1 MTCYFISYPYAV
13 QNISWGEKMKKKNI
27 MSLILCSIISFSLI
41 GCNIKDDYIIETKE
55 NTDEKPSGDK
65 VNEVFES
72 EKMTE
77 IMDKLKTM
85 PKDVSDKLDEVDSD
99 TTRTMKELNDK
110 ADELT
115 DALNNVDFQGKSEDV
130 KKQFDDIS
138 DKLDE
143 IKDNVDDAKNRA
155 DTIEDP
161 IDKVQVTDTIDE
173 FTSHMDNLERA
184 LNRAS
189 STR

>member
-1 MTCYFISYPYAV
+1 
-13 QNISWGEKMKKKNI
+13 MKKKNI
-27 MSLILCSIISFSLI
+27 MSLILCGIISFSLI

-65 VNEVFES
+65 VNEIFES

-85 PKDVSDKLDEVDSD
+85 PEDVSDKLDEVDSD

-115 DALNNVDFQGKSEDV
+115 DALNNADFEGKSEDV
-130 KKQFDDIS
+130 KKQLDDIS
-138 DKLDE
+138 DELDE
-143 IKDNVDDAKNRA
+143 IKDNVLDAKNRA

>member
-1 MTCYFISYPYAV
+1 
-13 QNISWGEKMKKKNI
+13 MKKKNI
-27 MSLILCSIISFSLI
+27 ISLILCSIISFSMI
-41 GCNIKDDYIIETKE
+41 GCNIKDDYIIETKK

-65 VNEVFES
+65 VNEVFDS
-72 EKMTE
+72 EKMAE
-77 IMDKLKTM
+77 LMDKLKTT
-85 PKDVSDKLDEVDSD
+85 PKEVSDKLDEVDSD
-99 TTRTMKELNDK
+99 TTRTMQELNDK

-115 DALNNVDFQGKSEDV
+115 DTLNSADFEGKSEDI

-143 IKDNVDDAKNRA
+143 LKDNVNDAKDKA
-155 DTIEDP
+155 DTFEDP
-161 IDKVQVTDTIDE
+161 IDKIQVTDTIDE
-173 FTSHMDNLERA
+173 FTSHSDNLQRA

>member
-1 MTCYFISYPYAV
+1 
-13 QNISWGEKMKKKNI
+13 MKKKNI
-27 MSLILCSIISFSLI
+27 MCLILFSIISFSLI
-41 GCNIKDDYIIETKE
+41 GCNIKDDYIIETKS
-55 NTDEKPSGDK
+55 NTDEKPTGDK
-65 VNEVFES
+65 VNEIFDS

-77 IMDKLKTM
+77 LMDKLKTT
-85 PKDVSDKLDEVDSD
+85 PKEVSDKLDEVDSD

-115 DALNNVDFQGKSEDV
+115 DALNNSDLQVKSEDI

-143 IKDNVDDAKNRA
+143 LKNNINDAKDRA
-155 DTIEDP
+155 DTIKDP
-161 IDKVQVTDTIDE
+161 IDKTQVTDTIDE
-173 FTSHMDNLERA
+173 FTSHTDNLQRA
-184 LNRAS
+184 LDRAS

>member
-1 MTCYFISYPYAV
+1 
-13 QNISWGEKMKKKNI
+13 MKKNNI

-41 GCNIKDDYIIETKE
+41 GCNLKDDYIIETKE

-65 VNEVFES
+65 VNEVFDS
-72 EKMTE
+72 QKMKE
-77 IMDKLKTM
+77 LMDKLKTT
-85 PKDVSDKLDEVDSD
+85 PKEVSDKVDEVDSD

-115 DALNNVDFQGKSEDV
+115 DALNNADLQGKSEDI

-143 IKDNVDDAKNRA
+143 LKNNVDDVKDRA
-155 DTIEDP
+155 NTIKDP
-161 IDKVQVTDTIDE
+161 IDKTQVTDTIDE
-173 FTSHMDNLERA
+173 FTSHVDNLERA
-184 LNRAS
+184 LDRAA
-189 STR
+189 STK

>member
-1 MTCYFISYPYAV
+1 
-13 QNISWGEKMKKKNI
+13 MKKKNI
-27 MSLILCSIISFSLI
+27 ISLILCSIISFSFI
-41 GCNIKDDYIIETKE
+41 GCNLKDDYIIKTQE

-65 VNEVFES
+65 VNEVFDS
-72 EKMTE
+72 EKMADL
-77 IMDKLKTM
+77 MDKLKTT
-85 PKDVSDKLDEVDSD
+85 PKEVSDKLDEVDSD

-115 DALNNVDFQGKSEDV
+115 DVLNNADFEGKSEEV

-143 IKDNVDDAKNRA
+143 LKDNVNDAKDRA
-155 DTIEDP
+155 DAIENP
-161 IDKVQVTDTIDE
+161 IDKTQVTDTIDE
-173 FTSHMDNLERA
+173 FTSHSDNLQRA
-184 LNRAS
+184 LNRFS